1 MVIVKFSLL
10 VLKISLL
17 IFLQNH
23 LTKRDLTSFEMNLG
37 LLILNLWNKS
47 VYVEWIIGWFYYMSV
62 LQNFYINFISEQFTR
77 SVLVLQ
83 IALPVLIFLT
93 VSVFSFSFTISGSIL
108 YQFHVY
114 T

>member
-1 MVIVKFSLL
+1 
-10 VLKISLL
+10 
-17 IFLQNH
+17 
-23 LTKRDLTSFEMNLG
+23 
-37 LLILNLWNKS
+37 
-47 VYVEWIIGWFYYMSV
+47 MSV